1 MPNLHNAS
9 LWPIMSYRALT
20 LGHEPHAASRDIAST
35 SRISLVRAID
45 RLLRDLEGVL
55 EQMVAQPERPIS
67 TIRLSRNPTCR
78 NRKDL
83 LRLFFVAGRPTSIL
97 RSRTMGEWLNQL
109 YVIDDLKELDQ
120 KSHEILKAE
129 VRRHLAS
136 HPEIIKVLKKELDPI
151 YTKLASKP
159 PRPK

>member
-1 MPNLHNAS
+1 
-9 LWPIMSYRALT
+9 
-20 LGHEPHAASRDIAST
+20 
-35 SRISLVRAID
+35 
-45 RLLRDLEGVL
+45 
-55 EQMVAQPERPIS
+55 
-67 TIRLSRNPTCR
+67 
-78 NRKDL
+78 
-83 LRLFFVAGRPTSIL
+83 
-97 RSRTMGEWLNQL
+97 MGEWLNQL

-136 HPEIIKVLKKELDPI
+136 HPEIIKVLKRELDPI

>member
-1 MPNLHNAS
+1 
-9 LWPIMSYRALT
+9 
-20 LGHEPHAASRDIAST
+20 
-35 SRISLVRAID
+35 
-45 RLLRDLEGVL
+45 
-55 EQMVAQPERPIS
+55 MVAQPERPIS

-120 KSHEILKAE
+120 KSHEI
-129 VRRHLAS
+129 
-136 HPEIIKVLKKELDPI
+136 IKVLKKELDPI

>member
-1 MPNLHNAS
+1 
-9 LWPIMSYRALT
+9 
-20 LGHEPHAASRDIAST
+20 
-35 SRISLVRAID
+35 
-45 RLLRDLEGVL
+45 
-55 EQMVAQPERPIS
+55 
-67 TIRLSRNPTCR
+67 
-78 NRKDL
+78 
-83 LRLFFVAGRPTSIL
+83 
-97 RSRTMGEWLNQL
+97 MGEWLNQL

-129 VRRHLAS
+129 VRRHLAF